1 MKLNNIIYNTKEIS
15 ESKLL
20 DIIKNNFKLTSR
32 SLRVKLKEL
41 YSEKDI
47 SNIILDEYDLIQQ
60 KKSLL
65 TKSQRDQILG
75 FIGLCMIKMV
85 KGNEKEDK

>member
-1 MKLNNIIYNTKEIS
+1 MKLNNVIYNTKEIS

-75 FIGLCMIKMV
+75 FIGLCLIKMV

>member
-1 MKLNNIIYNTKEIS
+1 MKLNNVIYNTKEIS

-65 TKSQRDQILG
+65 TKAQRDQILG

>member
-1 MKLNNIIYNTKEIS
+1 MKLNNVIYNTKEIS

-85 KGNEKEDK
+85 KGDEKEDK

>member
-1 MKLNNIIYNTKEIS
+1 MKLNNVIYNTKEIS

-32 SLRVKLKEL
+32 SLRIKLKEL

>member
-1 MKLNNIIYNTKEIS
+1 MKLNNVIYNTKEIS

-20 DIIKNNFKLTSR
+20 DIIKNNLKLTSR

-75 FIGLCMIKMV
+75 FVGLCMIKMV

>member
-32 SLRVKLKEL
+32 SLRIKLKEL

>member
-1 MKLNNIIYNTKEIS
+1 MKLNNVIYHTKEIS

-32 SLRVKLKEL
+32 SLRIKLKEL

>member
-1 MKLNNIIYNTKEIS
+1 MKLNNVIYDTKEIS

>member
-1 MKLNNIIYNTKEIS
+1 MKLNNVIYNTQEIS

-32 SLRVKLKEL
+32 SLRTRLKKL
-41 YSEKDI
+41 YPEKDI

-85 KGNEKEDK
+85 KGNGKEDK

>member
-1 MKLNNIIYNTKEIS
+1 MKLNNVIYNTKEIS

>member
-1 MKLNNIIYNTKEIS
+1 MKLNNVIYNTKEIS
-15 ESKLL
+15 ESKLI

>member
-1 MKLNNIIYNTKEIS
+1 MKLNNVIYNTKEIS

-75 FIGLCMIKMV
+75 FVGLCMIKMV

>member
-1 MKLNNIIYNTKEIS
+1 MKLNNVIYNTKEIS

-32 SLRVKLKEL
+32 SLRIKLKEL

-47 SNIILDEYDLIQQ
+47 SNIILNEYDLIQQ

>member
-1 MKLNNIIYNTKEIS
+1 MKLNNVIYNTKEIS

-32 SLRVKLKEL
+32 NLRVKLKEL

-85 KGNEKEDK
+85 KGDEKEDK

>member
-1 MKLNNIIYNTKEIS
+1 MKLNNVIYNTKEIS

-47 SNIILDEYDLIQQ
+47 YNIILDEYDLIQQ

>member
-1 MKLNNIIYNTKEIS
+1 MKLNNVIYNTKEIS

-32 SLRVKLKEL
+32 SLRIKLKEL
-41 YSEKDI
+41 YSEKAI

>member
-1 MKLNNIIYNTKEIS
+1 MKLNNVIYNTKEIS

-32 SLRVKLKEL
+32 SLRIKLKEL

-85 KGNEKEDK
+85 KGDEKEDK

>member
-1 MKLNNIIYNTKEIS
+1 MKLNNVIYNTKEIS

-32 SLRVKLKEL
+32 SLRTRLKEL

>member
-20 DIIKNNFKLTSR
+20 DIIKNNFKLISR

>member
-15 ESKLL
+15 ESKFL

>member
-1 MKLNNIIYNTKEIS
+1 MKLNNVIYNTKEIS

-47 SNIILDEYDLIQQ
+47 SNIMLDEYDLIQQ

-65 TKSQRDQILG
+65 TKSQKDQILG

>member
-1 MKLNNIIYNTKEIS
+1 MKLNNVIYNTKEIS

-47 SNIILDEYDLIQQ
+47 SNIMLDEYDLIQQ

>member
-1 MKLNNIIYNTKEIS
+1 MKLNNVIYNTKEIS

-47 SNIILDEYDLIQQ
+47 ANIILDEYDLIQQ

>member
-1 MKLNNIIYNTKEIS
+1 MKLNNVIYNTKEIS

-65 TKSQRDQILG
+65 TKSQRDHILG

>member
-1 MKLNNIIYNTKEIS
+1 MKLNNVIYNTKEIS

-32 SLRVKLKEL
+32 SLRIKLKEL

-47 SNIILDEYDLIQQ
+47 YNIILDEYDLIQQ

>member
-1 MKLNNIIYNTKEIS
+1 MKLNNVIYNTKEIS

-20 DIIKNNFKLTSR
+20 DIIKNNFKLISR

>member
-1 MKLNNIIYNTKEIS
+1 MKLNNVIYNTKEIS

-47 SNIILDEYDLIQQ
+47 SNIILNEYDLIQQ

>member
-1 MKLNNIIYNTKEIS
+1 MKLNNVIYNTKEIS

-65 TKSQRDQILG
+65 TKSQRDQISG

>member
-1 MKLNNIIYNTKEIS
+1 MKLNNVIYNTKEIS

-32 SLRVKLKEL
+32 SLRIKLKEL

-65 TKSQRDQILG
+65 TKSQRDQLLG

>member
-1 MKLNNIIYNTKEIS
+1 MKLNNVIYNTKEIS

-75 FIGLCMIKMV
+75 FIGLCIIKMV

>member
-1 MKLNNIIYNTKEIS
+1 MINDIENGNKDY
-15 ESKLL
+15 L
-20 DIIKNNFKLTSR
+20 DIIKNNFKLTSK

>member
-1 MKLNNIIYNTKEIS
+1 MKLNNVIYNTKEIS

-47 SNIILDEYDLIQQ
+47 SNIILDE
-60 KKSLL
+60 L
-65 TKSQRDQILG
+65 TNLRIY
-75 FIGLCMIKMV
+75 
-85 KGNEKEDK
+85 

>member
-1 MKLNNIIYNTKEIS
+1 MKLNNVIYNTKEIS

-47 SNIILDEYDLIQQ
+47 SNILLDEYDLIQQ

>member
-1 MKLNNIIYNTKEIS
+1 MKLNNVIYNTKEIS

-85 KGNEKEDK
+85 KGNDKENK

>member
-1 MKLNNIIYNTKEIS
+1 MKLNNVIYNTKEIS

-32 SLRVKLKEL
+32 SLRTKLKEL

-85 KGNEKEDK
+85 KGNEKEGK

>member
-1 MKLNNIIYNTKEIS
+1 MKLNNVIYNTKEIS

-85 KGNEKEDK
+85 KENEKEDK

>member
-1 MKLNNIIYNTKEIS
+1 MKLNNVIYNTKEIS

-20 DIIKNNFKLTSR
+20 DIIKNNFKFTSR
-32 SLRVKLKEL
+32 SLRIKLKEL

-47 SNIILDEYDLIQQ
+47 YNIILDEYDLIQQ